1 MKKINRLYVIS
12 VIALV
17 VAFFTNLSLGSVLI
31 PFSEVFSILFAN
43 ETSNEI
49 WSYIVLNY
57 RLPKAIT
64 AILVG
69 SGLGISGLLMQTFFR
84 NPLAGPY
91 VLGLSSG
98 SGLGVALLIMG
109 FTIFGVSISGSL
121 WFSKTAIIIASSLG
135 SILVMASILLASIKI
150 KDSMGLLIVGL
161 MFASIT
167 GAIVN
172 VLSFFSTSDSLQQYV
187 FWSLGS
193 LGDLSWTE
201 VLILFICWLIGISLS
216 ILLIK
221 PLDAILLGEDN
232 AKSLGVNL
240 KFLKYTTILSTCI
253 LTGSITAFA
262 GPIAFVGLAI
272 PHLVRLVISSSKHII
287 MIPGVCLTGAVVMLL
302 TDSIAQ
308 LPGLDIALPINA
320 VTSLFGA
327 PIVIWLIVRARKLKF

>member
-1 MKKINRLYVIS
+1 MRKTNKLYVIY

-17 VAFFTNLSLGSVLI
+17 VVFLLNISLGSVYI
-31 PFSEVFSILFAN
+31 PFEDIFSILFSGHTDN
-43 ETSNEI
+43 EV

-57 RLPKAIT
+57 RIPKAVT

-109 FTIFGVSISGSL
+109 FSAFGISISGSI
-121 WFSKTAIIIASSLG
+121 WFSKTAIILASSIG
-135 SILVMASILLASIKI
+135 SIVVMSSILITSMRI

-172 VLSFFSTSDSLQQYV
+172 VLSYFSTSDSLQQYV

-193 LGDLSWTE
+193 LGDLSWAE
-201 VLILFICWLIGISLS
+201 VQILLICWLIGVGLCIF
-216 ILLIK
+216 LIK
-221 PLDAILLGEDN
+221 PLDAVLIGEDN

-240 KFLKYTTILSTCI
+240 QTLKYVTIISTCI
-253 LTGSITAFA
+253 LTGSITAFT
-262 GPIAFVGLAI
+262 GPIAFIGLAI
-272 PHLVRLVISSSKHII
+272 PHLVRLLINSSKHLI
-287 MIPGVCLTGAVVMLL
+287 MIPAVCLTGAIVMLL
-302 TDSIAQ
+302 TDTIAQ
-308 LPGLDIALPINA
+308 LPGLDITLPINA

-327 PIVIWLIVRARKLKF
+327 PIVIWLIVKSRKLNF